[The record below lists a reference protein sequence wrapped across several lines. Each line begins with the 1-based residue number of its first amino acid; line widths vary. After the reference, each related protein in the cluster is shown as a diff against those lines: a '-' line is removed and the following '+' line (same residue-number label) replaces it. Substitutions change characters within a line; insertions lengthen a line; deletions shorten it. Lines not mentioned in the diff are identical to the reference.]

1 MPRGARDRRGALFP
15 PPPRERRE
23 KRTPMFFWGARLPRK
38 GGEYRGRT
46 FAPWMFVLF
55 RGGSTGSDLD
65 VLEREGLA
73 SMVATDR

>member
-1 MPRGARDRRGALFP
+1 
-15 PPPRERRE
+15 
-23 KRTPMFFWGARLPRK
+23 MFFWGARLPRK